1 MPALSLSLYP
11 ALNVDIM
18 LETEAAIFAAT
29 GKGQGIPDTGA
40 ATAELLTQCE

>member
-1 MPALSLSLYP
+1 MPVLSLSPYP

-18 LETEAAIFAAT
+18 LETEAAILAAL

-40 ATAELLTQCE
+40 ATAEKLTQCE